1 MGLEWQRGGFGIF
14 GVWVLEGI
22 KSRWGSRTNKANE
35 NFYLFIFELLKKNE
49 ANGNLLE
56 VWEVRKS
63 DLS

>member
-1 MGLEWQRGGFGIF
+1 M
-14 GVWVLEGI
+14 VLEFWVFGCW
-22 KSRWGSRTNKANE
+22 KGSRVVGVVGETKQMRTFLISFLNLK
-35 NFYLFIFELLKKNE
+35 LLKKNE